1 MHNDNLAKDIH
12 LTFLLPQQ
20 KFLTLFVYWQKLS
33 LLSYISLS
41 LQIIDIK
48 FKVYTEAK
56 KQYHLWSSLE
66 LP

>member
-20 KFLTLFVYWQKLS
+20 KVVLFVLVKIV
-33 LLSYISLS
+33 LLSHISLS
-41 LQIIDIK
+41 LQIVDM
-48 FKVYTEAK
+48 KVPRYMQKLKNNILCRA
-56 KQYHLWSSLE
+56 LE